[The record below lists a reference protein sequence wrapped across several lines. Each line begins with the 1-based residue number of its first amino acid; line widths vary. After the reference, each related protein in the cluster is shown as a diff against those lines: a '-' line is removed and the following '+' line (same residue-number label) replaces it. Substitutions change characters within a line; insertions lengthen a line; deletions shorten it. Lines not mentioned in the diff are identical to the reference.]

1 MKIGLALLVA
11 AVLVLHH
18 DIWNWKDASL
28 VFGFLPVGLVY
39 HVGYSLLASGTMAIL
54 VKYAWPKN
62 LDDDDE
68 VTA

>member
-28 VFGFLPVGLVY
+28 VLGFLPVGLAY

>member
-1 MKIGLALLVA
+1 
-11 AVLVLHH
+11 
-18 DIWNWKDASL
+18 
-28 VFGFLPVGLVY
+28 VFGFLPKGLAY
-39 HVGYSLLASGTMAIL
+39 HVGYSLLASATMAIL

>member
-1 MKIGLALLVA
+1 
-11 AVLVLHH
+11 
-18 DIWNWKDASL
+18 
-28 VFGFLPVGLVY
+28 VFGFLPVGLAY

-68 VTA
+68 VAA